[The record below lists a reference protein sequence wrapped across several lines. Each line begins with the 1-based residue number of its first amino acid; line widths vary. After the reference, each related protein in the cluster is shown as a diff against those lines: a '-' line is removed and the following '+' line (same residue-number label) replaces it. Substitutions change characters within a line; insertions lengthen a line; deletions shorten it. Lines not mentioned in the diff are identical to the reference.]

1 MATTMKISGYEIERE
16 EVAADEYGDE
26 AKRAEWNLHLG
37 LISELPAATTDKHTA
52 FPPELAHVDVDA
64 FLEKMYEYRR

>member
-1 MATTMKISGYEIERE
+1 
-16 EVAADEYGDE
+16 V
-26 AKRAEWNLHLG
+26 KRAEWNLQLG

-52 FPPELAHVDVDA
+52 FPPELANVDVDA